1 MDGVIFDIQK
11 FALHDG
17 PGIRTAVFLKGCPL
31 SCVWCC
37 NPESQHIKQVFSY
50 NPEKCSGCHR
60 CIQLCPLDCLK
71 TSGQKIEVDFE
82 RCTACGKCIEEC
94 TSNAIRI
101 YGYSI
106 NSREIINDVLK
117 DKDYFENSGG
127 GLTLT
132 GGEAMMQF
140 DFSLELMKIAKQKGI
155 HTVLETCGYA
165 ATDHFRKI
173 MPYTDLFLFD
183 YKHTGNEIHRKY
195 TGVDQELILDNLDFL
210 YVHNAGIIIRC
221 PVIPGINDTEEHF
234 RGIVNISLKYPAL
247 KGIEILGYHDFGIMK
262 YASIGKKVC
271 PIGSKTVNRETVK
284 KWTEKLVSMG
294 AKNMI

>member
-37 NPESQHIKQVFSY
+37 NPESQQIKPVFSY
-50 NPEKCSGCHR
+50 NPEKCTGCKR
-60 CIQLCPLDCLK
+60 CIHLCPYDCLK
-71 TSGQKIEVDFE
+71 TSEEKIAIDFE

-94 TSNAIRI
+94 TSNAISI
-101 YGYSI
+101 YGYSE
-106 NSREIINDVLK
+106 NSEEIINEVLK

-140 DFSLELMKIAKQKGI
+140 DFALELMKIAKKRGL

-165 ATDHFRKI
+165 ATTLFKQI
-173 MPYTDLFLFD
+173 MAYTDLFLFD
-183 YKHTGNEIHRKY
+183 YKHTGNEMHRKF
-195 TGVDQELILDNLDFL
+195 TGVDQELILENLDFL
-210 YVHNAGIIIRC
+210 YLHNAEIIIRC

-234 RGIVNISLKYPAL
+234 SEIVKISLKYSAI
-247 KGIEILGYHDFGIMK
+247 KRIELLGYHDFGKSK
-262 YASIGKKVC
+262 YANLGIKAC
-271 PIGSKTVNRETVK
+271 PVDSKTVNRETVM

-294 AKNMI
+294 GRNLK